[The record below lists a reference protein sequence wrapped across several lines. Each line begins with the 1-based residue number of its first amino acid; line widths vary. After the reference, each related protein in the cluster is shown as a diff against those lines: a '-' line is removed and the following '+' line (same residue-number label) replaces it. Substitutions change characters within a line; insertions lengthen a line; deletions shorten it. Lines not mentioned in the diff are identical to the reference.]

1 MCDAIGLRV
10 SQRHDTREAASA
22 VNARMATDARA
33 CAAAAALFFGVM
45 AAAQQAPT
53 AAERLA
59 AAKLAEARGDF
70 ARAEAELRAAAASG
84 DEESRQAAHMQL
96 ALLRSRLGIRPD
108 PHADP
113 VQDPLPAGDPVQR
126 LIATIETGSQD
137 LKEVEAACRQL
148 QSLGA
153 LAVPPL
159 LAALPKLGPF
169 GLANALWVLGPQQD
183 PRIAPALLAR
193 LADADPAITLAI
205 AERLGGL
212 HGAVAVPVA
221 RALAAAEGAPAV
233 QLRAFVVL
241 RGKGVAD
248 DALGAL
254 AVRLAKEP
262 SVHAALLDELDDATD
277 DVALAIHAELMNS
290 GAGSVRAQAT
300 LHWLGARKD
309 VGEAEALTRLSPLE
323 PQFQW
328 WVARGLVAAHRDWV
342 RVGLLALRHWEDG
355 REQLN
360 ESWFDATEWW
370 RLPEQAAPALLALA
384 ARRSSDRQRI
394 AAVVAK
400 IVEQGWLVPAE
411 LQQSLERLLL
421 GGNVSEAEYAFV
433 RAIPVGDEDR
443 ALATWQ
449 RLDASMRRKF
459 TSLVVALDRPW
470 HRVVARQLAACE
482 QAGEVLPKWIERDW
496 TGAPRD
502 AIAAL
507 VATVERFPR
516 AADGSWL
523 PWHAA
528 VVNAFRRC
536 PDLPASLLR
545 PLVWYG
551 DAWGALA
558 AREPAQ
564 ALALAREMPAT
575 LLQGNQGLALL
586 RDHGTAEDVPLAVRL
601 LGLTPGSGPVVIEQF
616 LARAGAGRR
625 EVVALGGRDIQDAN
639 DIRLRV
645 ATQAAKAVAVA
656 QLDDWLSLLGTLH
669 ANVML
674 QVGACL
680 EPQLRPEHG
689 PAIARAIE
697 RTLHQDPAPPRDA
710 VLGELVRL
718 AGRTD
723 AQCLGA
729 LQQVVADREVGGGIR
744 ASAAKGILAL
754 ATTGRHDLLIGML
767 ASPHAEVVAQA
778 LLAADLQSDA
788 DLRSFAKAALLRC
801 GHELEV
807 GAQLF
812 EGLPPEEASA
822 LARDLLSSDRLPQL
836 QTNLCCAALRTAR
849 RAKDVVSMVPAIA
862 RGASHPS
869 WFVRKAAALEL
880 GNTFVREAAP
890 FLLEMLKDEMPD
902 VRKQAQDSLD
912 QLANYLEQREKW
924 ERRLK

>member
-1 MCDAIGLRV
+1 M
-10 SQRHDTREAASA
+10 
-22 VNARMATDARA
+22 DARA

-70 ARAEAELRAAAASG
+70 AKAEAELRAAAASG

-113 VQDPLPAGDPVQR
+113 AQDPLPAGDPVQR
-126 LIATIETGSQD
+126 LIATMETGSQE

-153 LAVPPL
+153 LVVPPL

-205 AERLGGL
+205 AERLGNL
-212 HGAVAVPVA
+212 HGAVAIPVA

-241 RGKGVAD
+241 RGKGVTD
-248 DALGAL
+248 GALGAL

-262 SVHAALLDELDDATD
+262 SVHEALLDELDDATD
-277 DVALAIHAELMNS
+277 AVALAIHAELMNS
-290 GAGSVRAQAT
+290 GAGFVRAQAT
-300 LHWLGARKD
+300 SHWLGARKD
-309 VGEAEALTRLSPLE
+309 VGEAEALARLSPLE

-342 RVGLLALRHWEDG
+342 RVGLLALPHWEDG
-355 REQLN
+355 REPLN

-384 ARRSSDRQRI
+384 SRRSSDQQRI
-394 AAVVAK
+394 ATVVAK

-421 GGNVSEAEYAFV
+421 GGNLSDAEYAFV

-449 RLDASMRRKF
+449 RLDAAMRRKF
-459 TSLVVALDRPW
+459 TSIVVALDRPW
-470 HRVVARQLAACE
+470 PRVVARQLAACE
-482 QAGEVLPKWIERDW
+482 QAGEVQSKWIERDW
-496 TGAPRD
+496 TGAPPE

-523 PWHAA
+523 PWHTA
-528 VVNAFRRC
+528 VLRAFLRC
-536 PDLPASLLR
+536 PDLPASLLQ
-545 PLVWYG
+545 PLVWQAE
-551 DAWGALA
+551 AWRALA
-558 AREPAQ
+558 EREPAL

-575 LLQGNQGLALL
+575 QVQGKQELAVLL
-586 RDHGTAEDVPLAVRL
+586 RDHGTAGDVPLALRL
-601 LGLTPGSGPVVIEQF
+601 LGLTPGYGPVIAEF
-616 LARAGAGRR
+616 LVRAGAGRR
-625 EVVALGGRDIQDAN
+625 EVVALAGRDIQDGN
-639 DIRLRV
+639 DIRVRV

-669 ANVML
+669 PMVRS
-674 QVGACL
+674 QVGASL
-680 EPQLRPEHG
+680 APQLRPEHG
-689 PAIARAIE
+689 PAIAGAIE
-697 RTLHQDPAPPRDA
+697 RTLHQDPAPPRDE

-718 AGRTD
+718 AGKTD

-729 LQQVVADREVGGGIR
+729 LQQVMADREVDRGIR

-754 ATTGRHDLLIGML
+754 ATTGRHDLLVGML
-767 ASPHAEVVAQA
+767 ASPYTEVVAQA
-778 LLAADLQSDA
+778 LQAA
-788 DLRSFAKAALLRC
+788 DLRSDAELRAVAKAALLRC

-822 LARDLLSSDRLPQL
+822 LARDLLTSDRLPQL
-836 QTNLCCAALRTAR
+836 QTNLCSAALRTAR

-869 WFVRKAAALEL
+869 WLVRKGAALEL

-890 FLLEMLKDEMPD
+890 FLIEMLKDEMPD
-902 VRKQAQDSLD
+902 VRKQAQESLD